1 MKEHKVKV
9 LFFFAPEGV
18 GEVAASIKTD
28 AQKSNVKIRR
38 KNKKKMMFI
47 NRALRCFNFF
57 LLHVSLK

>member
-38 KNKKKMMFI
+38 KNLKKKD
-47 NRALRCFNFF
+47 
-57 LLHVSLK
+57 VYKPGT